1 MYIFKPGMKESVM
14 QIIEIHI
21 CSKFQKYHKL
31 EMHVQ
36 VLCKYL
42 SSDPSNLCKTMSNIR
57 KYLCEL

>member
-1 MYIFKPGMKESVM
+1 MKESVM

-57 KYLCEL
+57 KYLCKL